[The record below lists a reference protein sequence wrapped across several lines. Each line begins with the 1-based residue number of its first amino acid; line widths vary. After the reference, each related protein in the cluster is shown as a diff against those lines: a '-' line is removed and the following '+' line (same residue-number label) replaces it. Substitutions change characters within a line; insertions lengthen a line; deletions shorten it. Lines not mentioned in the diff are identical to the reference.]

1 MASSLLTSPT
11 MIPTTGSTVV
21 VRSGLPF
28 RSSLPSLRLNRPYN
42 KSSLSISC
50 CSPVSKMR
58 GTSAG
63 DLKPVLE
70 RWPEYIPHKLPD
82 KNYVRVFDTT
92 LRDGEQAPGGAL
104 TPPQKL
110 EIARQLAK
118 LRVDIMEVGFPVSS
132 EEEFETVKT
141 IAKTVGNEVDEA
153 TGYVPVI
160 CAIARSKPE
169 DIEAAWEAVKYAKRP
184 KILIFTSTSDIHMK
198 YKLKRLKK
206 KSEKEFLCKILGES
220 IKAGAT
226 TVNVADTV
234 GINMPEEY
242 GELVSYLKAN
252 TPGIDDVIF
261 SVHCHNDLGVATA
274 NTIAGVC
281 AGARQVEVTVNG
293 IGERSGNAPLEEVVM
308 ALKCRGEYL
317 MDGVYTR
324 IDTRQIMATS
334 QMVQE
339 YTGLFVQPHKPIV
352 GANCFVHESGIHQD
366 GILKNRSTYEILSPE
381 DVGVVKSQ
389 GSSIVIGKLSGRHA
403 VKDRLKELGYELDDE
418 KILND
423 IFSMF
428 RDLTKQKKRITD
440 DDLKALVTC
449 RDEVTSLNGATD
461 ENSIKCM
468 ISISC
473 IASTMAVQSVVHLAS
488 PFPSLGLTR
497 PYKRPSLFTSC
508 CSSLSNK
515 AGTGATDFKPMLPSV
530 ERWPE
535 YIPNKL
541 PDKNYVRV
549 FDTTL
554 RDGEQSPG
562 AALTPPQ
569 KLEIARQLSKLRVDI
584 MEVGFPASSEEEFET
599 VKTIAK
605 TVGNEVDEET
615 GYVPVICAL
624 ARCNHRD
631 IEAVWEAVKY
641 AKRPTILIFI
651 STSDIHMKYK
661 LKKTKE
667 EVIQMAVSSVRYAKS
682 LGFNDIQFGC
692 EDAGRS
698 EKEFLCKILGETIK
712 AGATTLNLGDTV
724 GINMPQ
730 ETRELVSYLK
740 ANTPGIDD
748 VVISVHCH
756 NDLGVATANAI
767 AGICAGARQVDV
779 TVNGIGERSGN
790 AALEEVSFT
799 ETA

>member
-1 MASSLLTSPT
+1 
-11 MIPTTGSTVV
+11 
-21 VRSGLPF
+21 
-28 RSSLPSLRLNRPYN
+28 
-42 KSSLSISC
+42 
-50 CSPVSKMR
+50 
-58 GTSAG
+58 
-63 DLKPVLE
+63 
-70 RWPEYIPHKLPD
+70 
-82 KNYVRVFDTT
+82 
-92 LRDGEQAPGGAL
+92 
-104 TPPQKL
+104 
-110 EIARQLAK
+110 
-118 LRVDIMEVGFPVSS
+118 
-132 EEEFETVKT
+132 
-141 IAKTVGNEVDEA
+141 
-153 TGYVPVI
+153 
-160 CAIARSKPE
+160 
-169 DIEAAWEAVKYAKRP
+169 
-184 KILIFTSTSDIHMK
+184 
-198 YKLKRLKK
+198 
-206 KSEKEFLCKILGES
+206 
-220 IKAGAT
+220 
-226 TVNVADTV
+226 
-234 GINMPEEY
+234 
-242 GELVSYLKAN
+242 
-252 TPGIDDVIF
+252 
-261 SVHCHNDLGVATA
+261 
-274 NTIAGVC
+274 
-281 AGARQVEVTVNG
+281 
-293 IGERSGNAPLEEVVM
+293 
-308 ALKCRGEYL
+308 
-317 MDGVYTR
+317 
-324 IDTRQIMATS
+324 
-334 QMVQE
+334 
-339 YTGLFVQPHKPIV
+339 
-352 GANCFVHESGIHQD
+352 
-366 GILKNRSTYEILSPE
+366 
-381 DVGVVKSQ
+381 
-389 GSSIVIGKLSGRHA
+389 
-403 VKDRLKELGYELDDE
+403 
-418 KILND
+418 
-423 IFSMF
+423 
-428 RDLTKQKKRITD
+428 
-440 DDLKALVTC
+440 
-449 RDEVTSLNGATD
+449 
-461 ENSIKCM
+461 M

-692 EDAGRS
+692 EDAGSRS

-790 AALEEVSFT
+790 AALEEVVMSLKRRGSHVMDGVYTRIDIRQILATSNMVQEYTGLYIQPHKPIVGANCIIHESGIHQDGILKNRSTYEILSPEDVGVVKSQGSSIVLGKLSGRHAVKDRLKELGYELDDEKILNDIFSMFRDLT
-799 ETA
+799 KQKKRITDDDLKALVTCRDEVTSLNGATGEETNGYVPISQISSVVSNL

>member
-50 CSPVSKMR
+50 CSPVSKMG

-198 YKLKRLKK
+198 YKLKKTKEEVIEMAASSVKFAKSLGFVDVQLGCEDGGR
-206 KSEKEFLCKILGES
+206 SEKEFLCKILGES

-339 YTGLFVQPHKPIV
+339 YTGLFVQPHEPIV

-389 GSSIVIGKLSGRHA
+389 GSSIVLGKLSGRHA

-428 RDLTKQKKRITD
+428 RDLTKQKKRITV

-449 RDEVTSLNGATD
+449 RDEVTSLNGAT
-461 ENSIKCM
+461 
-468 ISISC
+468 
-473 IASTMAVQSVVHLAS
+473 
-488 PFPSLGLTR
+488 G
-497 PYKRPSLFTSC
+497 
-508 CSSLSNK
+508 
-515 AGTGATDFKPMLPSV
+515 
-530 ERWPE
+530 
-535 YIPNKL
+535 
-541 PDKNYVRV
+541 
-549 FDTTL
+549 
-554 RDGEQSPG
+554 
-562 AALTPPQ
+562 
-569 KLEIARQLSKLRVDI
+569 
-584 MEVGFPASSEEEFET
+584 
-599 VKTIAK
+599 
-605 TVGNEVDEET
+605 EET
-615 GYVPVICAL
+615 NGYVP
-624 ARCNHRD
+624 
-631 IEAVWEAVKY
+631 
-641 AKRPTILIFI
+641 I
-651 STSDIHMKYK
+651 S
-661 LKKTKE
+661 
-667 EVIQMAVSSVRYAKS
+667 QVSSVVS
-682 LGFNDIQFGC
+682 
-692 EDAGRS
+692 
-698 EKEFLCKILGETIK
+698 
-712 AGATTLNLGDTV
+712 NL
-724 GINMPQ
+724 
-730 ETRELVSYLK
+730 
-740 ANTPGIDD
+740 
-748 VVISVHCH
+748 
-756 NDLGVATANAI
+756 
-767 AGICAGARQVDV
+767 
-779 TVNGIGERSGN
+779 
-790 AALEEVSFT
+790 
-799 ETA
+799 